1 MLFTDAQIGTP
12 CMLNPAPR
20 QTWET
25 PYSPNQHVSP
35 SLLCRNNTRGD
46 KHHQLAPL
54 IVLAIVTKKMA

>member
-35 SLLCRNNTRGD
+35 SLLHRNNTRGD

-54 IVLAIVTKKMA
+54 IVLTIVTKKMA